1 TVYKFVQADTGGT
14 VTLRAPVFGT
24 NDDKIDLRLHGT
36 VSGAAGVEV
45 EAYKTY
51 DLDFLADAYGGVS
64 SNSGRG
70 VVLDATPSGNN
81 LLSDVF

>member
-1 TVYKFVQADTGGT
+1 TQAAQAAGNTGNRLIATTVKDPNTLVNTTVYKFVQADTGGT

-51 DLDFLADAYGGVS
+51 DL
-64 SNSGRG
+64 
-70 VVLDATPSGNN
+70 
-81 LLSDVF
+81 